1 LRSVEVKRAAA
12 PRASAL
18 TRAILPGKQAAMG
31 ILIVAVVATVIGFVL
46 ILFIG
51 RNQPISPASPLNLAR
66 EGHGDMAWVRGY
78 GIEGFQ
84 RLLLTLFTEM
94 GFHAERSERGP
105 ASIDLYAND
114 PTPIRGGR
122 IYVRGVLSPPGA
134 PTDAEEVRNLIETAR
149 AESVGKGVLVTLGT
163 FSTEARETARE
174 NPVDLID
181 GDDLGKLVKKHLP
194 QAFAQ
199 RKI

>member
-1 LRSVEVKRAAA
+1 
-12 PRASAL
+12 
-18 TRAILPGKQAAMG
+18 MG
-31 ILIVAVVATVIGFVL
+31 ILIVALIATALGFAL

-51 RNQPISPASPLNLAR
+51 RGQPVSPASPENLAR
-66 EGHGDMAWVRGY
+66 EGQGDMAWVRGY

-94 GFHAERSERGP
+94 GFHPERSERGP
-105 ASIDLYAND
+105 ASVDLYAND

-122 IYVRGVLSPPGA
+122 LYVHGFFGPPGVPA
-134 PTDAEEVRNLIETAR
+134 DAEEVRNLVETAR
-149 AESVGKGVLVTLGT
+149 AEFVGKAVLVTLGS
-163 FSTEARETARE
+163 FSTEARDAARG
-174 NPVDLID
+174 NPVDLVD
-181 GDDLGKLVKKHLP
+181 GDDLAKLARKHLP

>member
-1 LRSVEVKRAAA
+1 
-12 PRASAL
+12 
-18 TRAILPGKQAAMG
+18 MG
-31 ILIVAVVATVIGFVL
+31 ILIVAVVATLIGFAL

-51 RNQPISPASPLNLAR
+51 RNQPISPASPENLSR
-66 EGHGDMAWVRGY
+66 VTSPTDLMWVRGY
-78 GIEGFQ
+78 GLEGFQ

-94 GFHAERSERGP
+94 GFQPERSERGA
-105 ASIDLYAND
+105 ASIDLFAND

-122 IYVRGVLSPPGA
+122 LYVHGVFSQPGA

-149 AESVGKGVLVTLGT
+149 AEFVGKGVLVTLGT
-163 FSTEARETARE
+163 FTTEARETARG

-181 GDDLGKLVKKHLP
+181 GDELGKLVKKHLP

>member
-1 LRSVEVKRAAA
+1 
-12 PRASAL
+12 
-18 TRAILPGKQAAMG
+18 MG
-31 ILIVAVVATVIGFVL
+31 ILIVAAVATGVGFLL

-51 RNQPISPASPLNLAR
+51 RGQPVSPASPENVAKLD
-66 EGHGDMAWVRGY
+66 GHGEMAWVRGY

-94 GFHAERSERGP
+94 GFHPERSERGNTTV
-105 ASIDLYAND
+105 DLYAND

-122 IYVRGVLSPPGA
+122 LYVHGLFAGVH
-134 PTDAEEVRNLIETAR
+134 TDADEVRNTIESAR
-149 AESVGKGVLVTLGT
+149 AEFVGKGVLVTLGT
-163 FSTEARETARE
+163 FTTEARDAARG

-181 GDDLGKLVKKHLP
+181 GDDLGKLVRKHLP

>member
-1 LRSVEVKRAAA
+1 
-12 PRASAL
+12 
-18 TRAILPGKQAAMG
+18 MG
-31 ILIVAVVATVIGFVL
+31 ILIVAVVATAVGFIL

-66 EGHGDMAWVRGY
+66 EGQGDMAWVRGY

-84 RLLLTLFTEM
+84 RLLLTLFAEM
-94 GFHAERSERGP
+94 GFHPERSERGQ
-105 ASIDLYAND
+105 SSVDLFVND

-122 IYVRGVLSPPGA
+122 LYIHGVLGPPGVPA
-134 PTDAEEVRNLIETAR
+134 DAEEVRNTIESAR
-149 AESVGKGVLVTLGT
+149 AELVGKGVLVTLGT
-163 FSTEARETARE
+163 FSTEARETARG

-181 GDDLGKLVKKHLP
+181 GDELGKLVKKHLP

>member
-1 LRSVEVKRAAA
+1 MIAGRS
-12 PRASAL
+12 L
-18 TRAILPGKQAAMG
+18 TRTAGAGKQARMG
-31 ILIVAVVATVIGFVL
+31 ILIVAVVATMVGFVL

-51 RNQPISPASPLNLAR
+51 RNQPVSPASPENLAR
-66 EGHGDMAWVRGY
+66 EGQGEMAWVRGY
-78 GIEGFQ
+78 GIEGYQ

-105 ASIDLYAND
+105 ASVDLFAND

-122 IYVRGVLSPPGA
+122 LYVHGVLSQPGA
-134 PTDAEEVRNLIETAR
+134 QTDAEEVRNTIESAR
-149 AESVGKGVLVTLGT
+149 AEFVGKGVLVTLGT
-163 FSTEARETARE
+163 FTSEARETAKG

-181 GDDLGKLVKKHLP
+181 GDALGKLVKKHLP

>member
-1 LRSVEVKRAAA
+1 
-12 PRASAL
+12 
-18 TRAILPGKQAAMG
+18 MG
-31 ILIVAVVATVIGFVL
+31 ILIVAIVATALGFAL

-51 RNQPISPASPLNLAR
+51 RGQPISPASPENLAR
-66 EGHGDMAWVRGY
+66 EGQGDMAWVRGY

-94 GFHAERSERGP
+94 GFQPERSERG
-105 ASIDLYAND
+105 ARSVDLFAND

-122 IYVRGVLSPPGA
+122 LYVHGVFGAPGL
-134 PTDAEEVRNLIETAR
+134 PTDAEEVRNMIESAR
-149 AESVGKGVLVTLGT
+149 AEFVGKAVLVTLGN
-163 FSTEARETARE
+163 FSSEAREAAKG
-174 NPVDLID
+174 NPIDLVD
-181 GDDLGKLVKKHLP
+181 GDDLAKLARKHLP

>member
-1 LRSVEVKRAAA
+1 
-12 PRASAL
+12 
-18 TRAILPGKQAAMG
+18 MG
-31 ILIVAVVATVIGFVL
+31 ILVVAAVATGIGFLL

-51 RNQPISPASPLNLAR
+51 RNQPVSPASPENLAR
-66 EGHGDMAWVRGY
+66 EGHGELAWVRGY

-94 GFHAERSERGP
+94 GFNPERSERG
-105 ASIDLYAND
+105 AATVDLFAND

-122 IYVRGVLSPPGA
+122 LYVHGLFLAAGA
-134 PTDAEEVRNLIETAR
+134 VTDADEVRNMIESAR
-149 AESVGKGVLVTLGT
+149 AEFVGKGVLVTLGT
-163 FSTEARETARE
+163 FTTDAQEAARG
-174 NPVDLID
+174 NPIDLID
-181 GDDLGKLVKKHLP
+181 GDALARLVRKHLP

>member
-1 LRSVEVKRAAA
+1 
-12 PRASAL
+12 
-18 TRAILPGKQAAMG
+18 MG
-31 ILIVAVVATVIGFVL
+31 ILIVAVVATLIGFVL

-51 RNQPISPASPLNLAR
+51 RNQPISPASPENLSR

-94 GFHAERSERGP
+94 GFQPERSERGA
-105 ASIDLYAND
+105 ASIDLFAND

-122 IYVRGVLSPPGA
+122 LYVHGVFSQPGA
-134 PTDAEEVRNLIETAR
+134 PIDAEEVRNLIETAR
-149 AESVGKGVLVTLGT
+149 AEFVGKGVLVTLGT
-163 FSTEARETARE
+163 FTTEARETARG

-181 GDDLGKLVKKHLP
+181 GDELGKLVKKHLP